1 MPAVRPFVANDIPQ
15 VASLHQR
22 VWGAKAVGI
31 GRYRRYFTEVF
42 LEGSD
47 GSHLSSLVCEE
58 TDGRIVG
65 FIGVV
70 PRRVAIEGRCFQ
82 AAVSSQFI
90 VEPASHSGLVAARLA
105 KAFLEGPQDLS
116 IADEANDAARRIWQ
130 RLGGT
135 TALLHSLYWTR
146 PLRPA
151 GFVLSCL
158 ARRRG
163 LAPLAAAGGLMAGVA
178 DMFVTRVSRRY
189 FHQREPHSCATDL
202 NGTAAASAAAF
213 CDAAS
218 LRVVYDGRTFQALL
232 QRVADRSG
240 SGRLLRVRVGN
251 GSSDLGWYICALH
264 PDRTADVVQL
274 AATPATV
281 REVLAHLYY
290 QAWRHGA
297 VAVTGRLDPRFM
309 EALSDTYCLF
319 HRRGPWVLIKA
330 RRPQLLS
337 AFESGN
343 AWFSPLDGEWS
354 LRFRAES
361 AG

>member
-58 TDGRIVG
+58 TGGRIVG

-163 LAPLAAAGGLMAGVA
+163 LAPRAGGG
-178 DMFVTRVSRRY
+178 
-189 FHQREPHSCATDL
+189 
-202 NGTAAASAAAF
+202 
-213 CDAAS
+213 
-218 LRVVYDGRTFQALL
+218 
-232 QRVADRSG
+232 
-240 SGRLLRVRVGN
+240 
-251 GSSDLGWYICALH
+251 
-264 PDRTADVVQL
+264 
-274 AATPATV
+274 
-281 REVLAHLYY
+281 
-290 QAWRHGA
+290 
-297 VAVTGRLDPRFM
+297 
-309 EALSDTYCLF
+309 
-319 HRRGPWVLIKA
+319 
-330 RRPQLLS
+330 
-337 AFESGN
+337 
-343 AWFSPLDGEWS
+343 
-354 LRFRAES
+354 
-361 AG
+361 